1 MINLL
6 FSCNPHFSKYPALVQ
21 DAIFIIES
29 RYAFLEGIDDL
40 SLRLEVSKPHLI
52 RVFSKSS
59 GSSPGQYL
67 IAVRLEHAK
76 KMLRADSHV
85 PLEIIAAACGYSNAN
100 YFAKAFK
107 KQTGTTPSAF
117 ACAANLSTRDG
128 ILPDSNE
135 VDVIY
140 AL

>member
-1 MINLL
+1 MIELL
-6 FSCNPHFSKYPALVQ
+6 FSSKPDFNKYPALVQ

-29 RYAFLEGIDDL
+29 RYAFLDGIDDL
-40 SLRLEVSKPHLI
+40 ANCLETSKPHLI
-52 RVFSKSS
+52 RVFSRSC
-59 GSSPGQYL
+59 GISPGQYL

-76 KMLRADSHV
+76 KMLRTKHQV
-85 PLEIIAAACGYSNAN
+85 PLEIVAAACGYSNAN

-107 KQTGTTPSAF
+107 KQTGITPSAF
-117 ACAANLSTRDG
+117 AASANHFVSNEMFPNG
-128 ILPDSNE
+128 NE